1 VVGGK
6 TRLLLPS
13 HLGMLN
19 AEDTVQRA
27 NVRTVVMVVWN
38 AEENFLQRVCR
49 VVGLNN
55 AACASCDS
63 QILCAVACE
72 SILDAPTHHA
82 RFLSIETH
90 NRIVSKSKSEKRKAE
105 IAIDT

>member
-1 VVGGK
+1 
-6 TRLLLPS
+6 
-13 HLGMLN
+13 MLN

-38 AEENFLQRVCR
+38 AEENFLQRVCH

-72 SILDAPTHHA
+72 SILDAPTHPA

-90 NRIVSKSKSEKRKAE
+90 NRIVKQIENRKSKSEKRKTE